1 MAITAAPEPR
11 VLALLVAGTALLMGA
26 PAAAAPPVALAGRAF
41 LAYPGDTIELNGS
54 QSADPDGDAI
64 STWAWA
70 QVDGPVV
77 ALAKTGG
84 PSPSFTAQ
92 EPGTY
97 SFELVVGAGGQTS
110 APDIVDVIVVDPEA
124 GTRHDAS
131 AGGCSAVPLAPV
143 GGGALV
149 LLGLVGRRRRS

>member
-1 MAITAAPEPR
+1 MIAS
-11 VLALLVAGTALLMGA
+11 LVAGTALLMGT
-26 PAAAAPPVALAGRAF
+26 PAAAAPPEALAGRAF

-54 QSADPDGDAI
+54 QSADPDGDPIA
-64 STWAWA
+64 SWAWS

-84 PSPSFTAQ
+84 PSPTFTAQ

-110 APDIVDVIVVDPEA
+110 APDVVDVIVVDPAA
-124 GTRHDAS
+124 GTRHDPGV
-131 AGGCSAVPLAPV
+131 GGCSAAPAAPA
-143 GGGALV
+143 GGLVVTLLALV
-149 LLGLVGRRRRS
+149 GGRRRRA

>member
-1 MAITAAPEPR
+1 M
-11 VLALLVAGTALLMGA
+11 GT
-26 PAAAAPPVALAGRAF
+26 PAAAAPPEALAGRAF

-54 QSADPDGDAI
+54 QSSDPDGDPIA
-64 STWAWA
+64 TWAWS

-84 PSPSFTAQ
+84 SSPTFTVQ

-110 APDIVDVIVVDPEA
+110 APDVVDVIVVDPDA
-124 GTRHDAS
+124 GARHS
-131 AGGCSAVPLAPV
+131 AGASGCSAAPGAPLSGLAV
-143 GGGALV
+143 AGLLALV
-149 LLGLVGRRRRS
+149 GGRRRRA